1 MIKFVTRY
9 KITQTQ
15 QSPTSPNLLISH
27 YARNS
32 NDWRAGNVARNQ
44 YAAFG
49 KRIRSEAGEAK
60 MLDRVYDL
68 TVTGHSRE
76 EISAYIGREK
86 TAVTRYWK
94 MLMKQGRL
102 EKTAAGRVAR
112 PKQEKELRDYDQIT
126 KSEWLAS
133 GNGEIKTWIDKMRT
147 GGKKGTGVRAWQTQV
162 SHLYVLCR
170 TLEVQPSAFL
180 VSSSETERL
189 LGEFRQKFLA
199 GEARYIGK
207 SRQLRSGKDTSM
219 RQYVM
224 AVRNFCLRNDKPL
237 PHNLGGVVSG
247 KKENYGA
254 YANVQLSDYEVQQVL
269 DFMRDHSRDHDWE
282 ALTAIGH
289 EMIPRPDTLATM
301 KNDITL
307 KQDAIEDRICT
318 FGEMNMYERKT
329 DRSFDKLIFEPR
341 ALELVKRLKPGE
353 PIIRNCTT
361 RYTKTRFC
369 RLLREAYASI
379 GRISAKA
386 IDDPGMYKKVVDGD
400 KFYLADKPAHSLRHS
415 GCHTWLRRCD
425 YNVVYVMSLGWEDP
439 NMITQVYGRLSNE
452 QRLHAG
458 RCDYCRPP
466 QGVRTEWQPPVLLV
480 GPRPGIL

>member
-1 MIKFVTRY
+1 MAK
-9 KITQTQ
+9 
-15 QSPTSPNLLISH
+15 
-27 YARNS
+27 
-32 NDWRAGNVARNQ
+32 NQ

-49 KRIRSEAGEAK
+49 KRIRSEADEAK
-60 MLDRVYDL
+60 MLDRVYEL
-68 TVTGHSRE
+68 TVAGRSRD
-76 EISAYIGREK
+76 EIAVYLGRSNM
-86 TAVTRYWK
+86 TITRYWQK
-94 MLMKQGRL
+94 LMEQGRL
-102 EKTAAGRVAR
+102 EKTGSGRVAR
-112 PKQEKELRDYDQIT
+112 PRQEKELRDYEQIT
-126 KSEWLAS
+126 KSEWLA
-133 GNGEIKTWIDKMRT
+133 GRNGEVKTWIDKMRT
-147 GGKKGTGVRAWQTQV
+147 GGKKGTGVRDWQRQV
-162 SHLYVLCR
+162 NSMYVLCR

-189 LGEFRQKFLA
+189 IGEFRQKFLA
-199 GEARYIGK
+199 GEARYLNNNGAN
-207 SRQLRSGKDTSM
+207 QLKSGKDTSI

-254 YANVQLSDYEVQQVL
+254 YAGVQLSDSEVQQVL
-269 DFMRDHSRDHDWE
+269 DFLRDHSRDHNWE
-282 ALTAIGH
+282 ALAAIGH

-301 KNDITL
+301 KNNITI

-318 FGEMNMYERKT
+318 FGEMSMYEPKT
-329 DRSFDKLIFEPR
+329 DRSFDKLIFSPR

-353 PIIRNCTT
+353 PIITGYSTQEAKKRF
-361 RYTKTRFC
+361 TK
-369 RLLREAYASI
+369 LLREAYASI

-386 IDDPGMYKKVVDGD
+386 IDEPGVYKKVVDGD
-400 KFYLADKPAHSLRHS
+400 KFYLASKPTHSLRHS

-466 QGVRTEWQPPVLLV
+466 KVSVPNGNRLFCSWAHALV
-480 GPRPGIL
+480 YYNGGKPEQKAGPAP